1 MTFTAASEYS
11 TYSALRT
18 ICHEKNFED
27 DAYHAMMAA
36 YHAWQRAVWHDA
48 NKEDNR

>member
-1 MTFTAASEYS
+1 MRAAAAFFTFRT
-11 TYSALRT
+11 LRA
-18 ICHEKNFED
+18 IYGESMS
-27 DAYHAMMAA
+27 DANYHNMRDA